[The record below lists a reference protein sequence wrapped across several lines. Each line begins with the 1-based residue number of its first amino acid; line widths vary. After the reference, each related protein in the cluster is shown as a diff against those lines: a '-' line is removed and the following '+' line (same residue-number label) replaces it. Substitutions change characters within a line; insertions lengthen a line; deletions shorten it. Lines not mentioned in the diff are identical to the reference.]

1 MATLKTSL
9 MSGKLKRLNKSL
21 LTVLIWLFYC
31 VSVTNIFQSQWLLLL
46 LLLQIHSLLLPAV
59 IFVGC
64 DSAP

>member
-1 MATLKTSL
+1 MVTLKTSL

-21 LTVLIWLFYC
+21 LTVLMWLFLLCFSNKYLP
-31 VSVTNIFQSQWLLLL
+31 VSVAAAAAAV
-46 LLLQIHSLLLPAV
+46 QIHSLLLPAV